1 MADGSPKA
9 ALPTDLRPAF
19 DALYR
24 QHAPMV
30 RRALRQ
36 LGVPAAGLEDATQDV
51 FVVLHRRLDDFDRGR
66 SLTNWLWGIARGVA
80 SSHRRSERRRARLHD
95 ALPRPAGHDPLD
107 RGIARRQA
115 SSILDQFLGS
125 LDADKCA
132 VFVLS
137 ELEGRRGPEIARM
150 LEVNV
155 NTVYARLRAARK
167 RFDTAM
173 EANRESRSRPLFAWL
188 PWAWPVSLGKPVVA
202 VGVGALVTAVTL
214 TGPRGSEPVPSAP
227 VTLAAFDPPVARAS
241 SPSLADDR
249 RRDRSRGRGLE
260 PESVVPEPE
269 PVVLDDE
276 GPTARPRSSS
286 GSKAAAETTAVLEP
300 VESGPEPVLDPDLD
314 PDLDNGPELVVG
326 PPPRAPWG
334 SRIESMGHRPVH
346 HPELVTPRRDFV
358 DELRR
363 VARTL

>member
-1 MADGSPKA
+1 MADGSPKT

-36 LGVPAAGLEDATQDV
+36 LGVPPAGLEDATQDV
-51 FVVLHRRLDDFDRGR
+51 FVVLHRRLHDYDRGR

-167 RFDTAM
+167 RFDVAM
-173 EANRESRSRPLFAWL
+173 EENREPRSRPLFAWL
-188 PWAWPVSLGKPVVA
+188 PWAWPIGLGKPAVA
-202 VGVGALVTAVTL
+202 VGVGALVTAVAL
-214 TGPRGSEPVPSAP
+214 TGARGSEPAPSAP
-227 VTLAAFDPPVARAS
+227 VTIAAVDPPVVRAP
-241 SPSLADDR
+241 SPSLAADGR
-249 RRDRSRGRGLE
+249 HAPRRSR
-260 PESVVPEPE
+260 VPEPE
-269 PVVLDDE
+269 PIVLEPAVPEPEPIVLDDE
-276 GPTARPRSSS
+276 APTARPRPSS
-286 GSKAAAETTAVLEP
+286 GSRAAAETMAVLEP
-300 VESGPEPVLDPDLD
+300 VESQ
-314 PDLDNGPELVVG
+314 GPELVIG

-334 SRIESMGHRPVH
+334 SRIEGHRPVH
-346 HPELVTPRRDFV
+346 HPELVTPRRDFIE
-358 DELRR
+358 ELRR
-363 VARTL
+363 VARRL